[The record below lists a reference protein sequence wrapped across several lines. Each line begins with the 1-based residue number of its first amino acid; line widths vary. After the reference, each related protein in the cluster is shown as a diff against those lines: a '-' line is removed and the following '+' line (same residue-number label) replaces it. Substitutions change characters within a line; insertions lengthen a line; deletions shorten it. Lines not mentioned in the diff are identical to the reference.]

1 MAPITASQQLLLRR
15 LRAGRPSA
23 PPRRVLC
30 RHCAQEC
37 ECAGWAFCATC
48 RTQVSAETKLL
59 FKDFAGGWEIFTNRV
74 GNQEWR
80 RQS

>member
-1 MAPITASQQLLLRR
+1 MSTLAER
-15 LRAGRPSA
+15 LKAGRPPA

-30 RHCAQEC
+30 RRCAQEC

-48 RTQVSAETKLL
+48 RPQVPDETKRLL
-59 FKDFAGGWEIFTNRV
+59 KDYDGGWEIFINRV
-74 GNQEWR
+74 GNLEWR